1 MFAINFTNADYG
13 DLIQSVKDVQKEDP
27 KGIQKTNQGGWHS
40 RDDLYDDKRFGVIKG
55 DIIHYCIEVLDHLSV
70 EDHCKPCLT
79 GMWAMINKP
88 GTYNKLHSH
97 PHNFL
102 SGAFYLQVP
111 ENSGKLTFHNPH
123 PQSEVLSPPIKANQ
137 SIHLAPRVGW
147 QPKVN
152 DLLIFPS
159 WLNHEVEINNSK
171 EDRIMLSFN
180 AKIQRK
186 LN

>member
-1 MFAINFTNADYG
+1 
-13 DLIQSVKDVQKEDP
+13 
-27 KGIQKTNQGGWHS
+27 
-40 RDDLYDDKRFGVIKG
+40 
-55 DIIHYCIEVLDHLSV
+55 
-70 EDHCKPCLT
+70 
-79 GMWAMINKP
+79 MWAMINGP

-97 PHNFL
+97 AHNFL

-111 ENSGKLTFHNPH
+111 KDSGKITFHNPH
-123 PQSEVLSPPIKANQ
+123 PQSEVLTTPMKTDQ
-137 SIHLAPRVGW
+137 SIHLATRVGW

-186 LN
+186 LNG

>member
-1 MFAINFTNADYG
+1 M
-13 DLIQSVKDVQKEDP
+13 
-27 KGIQKTNQGGWHS
+27 
-40 RDDLYDDKRFGVIKG
+40 
-55 DIIHYCIEVLDHLSV
+55 
-70 EDHCKPCLT
+70 EDHCEPELT
-79 GMWAMINKP
+79 GMWAMINGP
-88 GTYNKLHSH
+88 ETHNKLHSH
-97 PHNFL
+97 PHNYL

-123 PQSEVLSPPIKANQ
+123 PQSEVLAPPMKTDQ

-147 QPKVN
+147 QPKVK
-152 DLLIFPS
+152 DLLIFPA

-180 AKIQRK
+180 AQIQRK

>member
-1 MFAINFTNADYG
+1 MFAVNFSNADYG
-13 DLIQSVKDVQKEDP
+13 DLIKAVREVQKEDP
-27 KGIQKTNQGGWHS
+27 KGIKKANEGGWHS
-40 RDDLYDDKRFGVIKG
+40 RDDLHEDKRFGVIKG
-55 DIIHYCIEVLDHLSV
+55 DIIYHCIEVLNHLSV
-70 EDHCKPCLT
+70 ESYCKPCLT
-79 GMWAMINKP
+79 GMWAMVNGP

-123 PQSEVLSPPIKANQ
+123 PQSEVLSPPVKKNQ

-147 QPKVN
+147 QPQVN

-171 EDRIMLSFN
+171 KDRIMLSFN

>member
-1 MFAINFTNADYG
+1 MK
-13 DLIQSVKDVQKEDP
+13 KD
-27 KGIQKTNQGGWHS
+27 
-40 RDDLYDDKRFGVIKG
+40 
-55 DIIHYCIEVLDHLSV
+55 
-70 EDHCKPCLT
+70 
-79 GMWAMINKP
+79 
-88 GTYNKLHSH
+88 
-97 PHNFL
+97 
-102 SGAFYLQVP
+102 
-111 ENSGKLTFHNPH
+111 
-123 PQSEVLSPPIKANQ
+123 Q

-180 AKIQRK
+180 AEIQRK

>member
-1 MFAINFTNADYG
+1 
-13 DLIQSVKDVQKEDP
+13 
-27 KGIQKTNQGGWHS
+27 
-40 RDDLYDDKRFGVIKG
+40 
-55 DIIHYCIEVLDHLSV
+55 
-70 EDHCKPCLT
+70 
-79 GMWAMINKP
+79 MINGP
-88 GTYNKLHSH
+88 GSYNKVHSH

-111 ENSGKLTFHNPH
+111 KDSGKLTFHNPH
-123 PQSEVLSPPIKANQ
+123 LQSEVLAPPMKTDQ

-147 QPKVN
+147 QPKVK
-152 DLLIFPS
+152 DLLIFPA
-159 WLNHEVEINNSK
+159 WLTHEVEINNSK